1 MTIGQ
6 RTEYS
11 GFHIPKFL
19 LTLLLLDVYFF
30 THRHITDGLDDVFP
44 EVLEKVH
51 NDVRRDNLSQEMR
64 DRNMHTKIRAKPDA
78 SYTGERGS
86 VGDDIIMPGHR
97 IATLIRS
104 RQFVHQN
111 RKGRKRGTQPRIH
124 QPYAGCCV
132 SSTQGPKRDG
142 FAPYYF
148 EVYKHPKAHNNA
160 IKELSIQDT
169 LKCKWC
175 MPIGWYVLFLWMVLT
190 PSVDMNNAG
199 KRLYSTPIGKA
210 SGLVDT
216 QHFMFW
222 ATPALLEMDST
233 TDRPYHRLYELV
245 CLLAPHCQRITIAL
259 PSMHEYVVAPGEVH
273 FNNTMWKRVRNAIMR
288 YQKEDNK
295 VLTELA
301 NGLAAKS
308 KTVLDSDAE
317 DSEDEEEEE
326 AEVEVDDGNVDD
338 SSSERSTSDEDE
350 EEEKEPPAQ
359 RQRVE

>member
-1 MTIGQ
+1 M
-6 RTEYS
+6 
-11 GFHIPKFL
+11 
-19 LTLLLLDVYFF
+19 
-30 THRHITDGLDDVFP
+30 P

-51 NDVRRDNLSQEMR
+51 LDVRRDNLSQEMR
-64 DRNMHTKIRAKPDA
+64 DRNMHMKIRAKPDS

-97 IATLIRS
+97 VATLIRS

-148 EVYKHPKAHNNA
+148 EVYKHPKAHNSA
-160 IKELSIQDT
+160 IKDLSVQDT
-169 LKCKWC
+169 LKCKR
-175 MPIGWYVLFLWMVLT
+175 LF
-190 PSVDMNNAG
+190 
-199 KRLYSTPIGKA
+199 STPIGKA

-222 ATPALLEMDST
+222 ATPALLEMDSA
-233 TDRPYHRLYELV
+233 TDRPYHRLYQLV

-273 FNNTMWKRVRNAIMR
+273 FDNTKWKRVRNAIMR

-295 VLTELA
+295 VLAELA
-301 NGLAAKS
+301 KGLAAKS

-317 DSEDEEEEE
+317 DSEDEEEEG
-326 AEVEVDDGNVDD
+326 EVEVDDSNVDD

-350 EEEKEPPAQ
+350 EEEPPAQ
-359 RQRVE
+359 RQRVD